1 MERIASRQNP
11 LVRRFR
17 ELARG
22 TRASGDALL
31 DGAHLVQEA
40 LRSEVPIDL
49 VAIADRVTARDG
61 SAIVE
66 DARRAGARV
75 VQVPDHVLAA
85 MSPVRQPSGI
95 VAIARCRAAT
105 LAQVL
110 DGATPLVLVLAGVQD
125 AGNVGAI
132 IRAAEAC
139 GATGIICSDGTADP
153 FGWKALRGAMGSS
166 FRMPI
171 AVDHGV
177 SAIVAEART
186 RGVAV
191 VATTPR
197 DGTPLG
203 SFDLRRPV
211 AIVLGAEGAGL
222 PSDVTASADALLTI
236 PMRAPVESLNVSV
249 AAALILFEASRQRE
263 QSLMSLFDD
272 PETPEAAAIDRTAPL
287 AERMRPRT
295 LDEFIGQDALT
306 APGRPL
312 REAIEHDRL
321 RSIVL
326 WGPPGTGKTTL
337 ARLIAGLTR
346 ARVRLVQRGAL
357 RHQRDPRRHDRG
369 GGGAAAARPADH
381 PLRRRDPPLQ
391 QGSTG
396 RVPPARRGGRHRA
409 HRRHH
414 GEPVVRGQLR
424 AAVAIEGPRPEAART
439 VDGGDAPPARAR
451 GSRARPRRA
460 GL

>member
-22 TRASGDALL
+22 TAASGDALL

-49 VAIADRVTARDG
+49 VAIADRVTARE

-66 DARRAGARV
+66 EARRAGARV

-105 LAQVL
+105 LTQVL

-177 SAIVAEART
+177 SAIVAAART

-263 QSLMSLFDD
+263 Q
-272 PETPEAAAIDRTAPL
+272 
-287 AERMRPRT
+287 
-295 LDEFIGQDALT
+295 
-306 APGRPL
+306 
-312 REAIEHDRL
+312 H
-321 RSIVL
+321 
-326 WGPPGTGKTTL
+326 
-337 ARLIAGLTR
+337 
-346 ARVRLVQRGAL
+346 
-357 RHQRDPRRHDRG
+357 
-369 GGGAAAARPADH
+369 
-381 PLRRRDPPLQ
+381 
-391 QGSTG
+391 
-396 RVPPARRGGRHRA
+396 
-409 HRRHH
+409 
-414 GEPVVRGQLR
+414 
-424 AAVAIEGPRPEAART
+424 
-439 VDGGDAPPARAR
+439 
-451 GSRARPRRA
+451 
-460 GL
+460 